1 MKKRLIAVLVFC
13 FWIQA
18 VPAALSGADQPNG
31 IETSTPLIMGEKLII
46 RSQVLKEERIL
57 LVHLPRGYR
66 ESKRK
71 FPVLYLLDGEFFFQ
85 QATAAV
91 RFLSECGYLGA
102 LWNRNYLAPQLIVVG
117 IVNVD
122 RNHDYT
128 PTHRETIGSSRF
140 PTSGGAAKFLK
151 FFETEL
157 IPFID
162 SRYRTHP
169 YRVISGWSL
178 GGLFTLHAFL
188 NKPDLFDAYIAVSP
202 SMWWDNQLPV
212 NQAEALIKKGKINT
226 KPLVVTLGSQ
236 EKGSSM
242 ERPITGRLVPLLK
255 NGPQKI
261 PNFHFLEIEGEN
273 HFHTP
278 YKGFYEGLRA
288 LYSRW
293 VLPGNISNQGPSAI
307 TSFYQDLSRIYGY
320 PVEMPEVAYSL
331 IASAFYRQGKIEEA
345 MATAARCKKRYPESS
360 FPYYLEGRLYQRQ
373 NKLELARKYFQKALD
388 VEKANDIP
396 DSEVIGIYEIR
407 MREITRK

>member
-1 MKKRLIAVLVFC
+1 MKKRLIPVLVFC

-18 VPAALSGADQPNG
+18 VTAVLSGTDQPNG
-31 IETSTPLIMGEKLII
+31 METSTPLIMGEKLTI
-46 RSQVLKEERIL
+46 RSQVLNEERIL

-91 RFLSECGYLGA
+91 RFISECGYLGA

-128 PTHRETIGSSRF
+128 PTHRETISSSRF

-151 FFETEL
+151 FFENEL

-162 SRYRTHP
+162 YRYRTHP
-169 YRVISGWSL
+169 YRIISGWSL
-178 GGLFTLHAFL
+178 GGLFTIHAFL
-188 NKPDLFDAYIAVSP
+188 NKPDLFDAYIAISP

-236 EKGSSM
+236 EKGGSM
-242 ERPITGRLVPLLK
+242 ERPIKGRLVPLFK
-255 NGPQKI
+255 NRPQKI

-273 HFHTP
+273 HFHT
-278 YKGFYEGLRA
+278 
-288 LYSRW
+288 
-293 VLPGNISNQGPSAI
+293 
-307 TSFYQDLSRIYGY
+307 
-320 PVEMPEVAYSL
+320 
-331 IASAFYRQGKIEEA
+331 
-345 MATAARCKKRYPESS
+345 
-360 FPYYLEGRLYQRQ
+360 
-373 NKLELARKYFQKALD
+373 
-388 VEKANDIP
+388 
-396 DSEVIGIYEIR
+396 
-407 MREITRK
+407 